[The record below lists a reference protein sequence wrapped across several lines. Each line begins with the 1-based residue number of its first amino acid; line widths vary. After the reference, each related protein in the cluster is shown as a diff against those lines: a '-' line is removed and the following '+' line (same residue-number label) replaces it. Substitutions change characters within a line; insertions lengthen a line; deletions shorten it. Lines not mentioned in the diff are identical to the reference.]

1 MALCSYKMQPANL
14 SRLIFVFTTI
24 KIELYRSIRILQFKI
39 SICFFND
46 CICAVSGH
54 IWTFKTDFD
63 TVEFHLR
70 LLNTDTFI
78 WCCETDDSV
87 AMFQHTGVRNDW
99 HHTLRL
105 SYEKDKTKK
114 LHNEYSWFRF
124 ILPLTESN
132 VSYALFARAGL
143 WFIGTSVTYE
153 VFRCLHDPFLANL
166 CFRVKI
172 QKWASITS
180 AAGSIKTRGLVKSRF
195 LQ

>member
-78 WCCETDDSV
+78 WCFSTPASEMIGITHYVSH
-87 AMFQHTGVRNDW
+87 MKKT
-99 HHTLRL
+99 
-105 SYEKDKTKK
+105 TKK
-114 LHNEYSWFRF
+114 LHDEYSWFRF

-153 VFRCLHDPFLANL
+153 VFRCLHNPLLANL

-180 AAGSIKTRGLVKSRF
+180 AAGSIKTRGLVKCRF